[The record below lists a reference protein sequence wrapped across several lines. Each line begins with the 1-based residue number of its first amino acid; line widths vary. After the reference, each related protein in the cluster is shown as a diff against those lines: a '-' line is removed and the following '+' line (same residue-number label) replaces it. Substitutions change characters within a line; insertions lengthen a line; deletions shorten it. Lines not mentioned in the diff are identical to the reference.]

1 MLFINEYFMR
11 AHVAPEMMDQL
22 WARGWRHF
30 GEYFFRYSIGH
41 HDGEARKVI
50 PLRIDLEI
58 FSPSR
63 SQKRA
68 AARNRDVEV
77 VIRPTFIDEE
87 KQRLFHRHKQRF
99 DHNVPDSIY
108 DFLSNRPA
116 ETPCENRE
124 IAVLAG
130 GKLIGVSFLD
140 IGQTACSSVY
150 AMFEP
155 EESKRSL
162 GIFMILEAIR
172 HSRELGCR
180 YYYPGYAYRGPSF
193 YDYKKNFSGLEVYEW
208 EKGWKPYHQ
217 DEGATEE

>member
-11 AHVAPEMMDQL
+11 AQVAPEMMDQL

-30 GEYFFRYSIGH
+30 GEYFFRYSIGY

-50 PLRIDLEI
+50 PLRIELDK

-68 AARNRDVEV
+68 SARNRNLEV
-77 VIRPTFIDEE
+77 IVRPTFIDEE
-87 KQRLFHRHKQRF
+87 KQQLFHRHKQRF
-99 DHNVPDSIY
+99 DHNVPDSIH

-124 IAVLAG
+124 IAVLAD

-140 IGQTACSSVY
+140 VGQASCSSVY

-172 HSRELGCR
+172 HARELGCR

>member
-1 MLFINEYFMR
+1 MVFINEYFMR
-11 AHVAPEMMDQL
+11 AQVAPEMMDQL

-30 GEYFFRYSIGH
+30 GEYFFRYSIGY

-50 PLRIDLEI
+50 PLRVDLEK
-58 FSPSR
+58 FLPSR

-68 AARNRDVEV
+68 VARNRDLEV
-77 VIRPTFIDEE
+77 IIRPTFIDDE
-87 KQRLFHRHKQRF
+87 KRQLFHRHKQRF
-99 DHNVPDSIY
+99 EHNMPDTIY
-108 DFLSNRPA
+108 DFLSHSPA
-116 ETPCENRE
+116 DTPCTNRE
-124 IAVLAG
+124 IAVLAE
-130 GKLIGVSFLD
+130 GKLISVSFLD
-140 IGQTACSSVY
+140 VGRTSCSSVY

-172 HSRELGCR
+172 YSREIGCR

-208 EKGWKPYHQ
+208 ERSWNPYQ
-217 DEGATEE
+217 PR

>member
-1 MLFINEYFMR
+1 MVFINEYFMR
-11 AHVAPEMMDQL
+11 AQVASEMMDQL

-30 GEYFFRYSIGH
+30 GEYFFRYSIGYH
-41 HDGEARKVI
+41 EGEARKVI
-50 PLRIDLEI
+50 PLRIDLER

-68 AARNRDVEV
+68 TARNRDLEV
-77 VIRPTFIDEE
+77 LIRPTFIDEE
-87 KQRLFHRHKQRF
+87 KQQLFHRHKQRF
-99 DHNVPDSIY
+99 EHNVPDSIY
-108 DFLSNRPA
+108 DFLSTRPA
-116 ETPCENRE
+116 DTPCENRE
-124 IAVLAG
+124 VAVLAD

-140 IGQTACSSVY
+140 VGRISCSSVY

-172 HSRELGCR
+172 HSRKLGCR

-193 YDYKKNFSGLEVYEW
+193 YDYKKNFSALEVYDW
-208 EKGWKPYHQ
+208 ERGWKPYQ
-217 DEGATEE
+217 QN